1 MTQKSIYLVLLVF
14 VVSSCKSV
22 KDVSGNTISS
32 MSSKKIIKNHYE
44 ADFDK
49 KTINATIKATY
60 KDKDGSRSISIK
72 LRMRKDSAIW
82 MSGRF
87 VIPVAKILITPS
99 KVRFYEKLGKTYFD
113 GNFELLSK
121 FLGTDVNFE
130 VIQNLLLGQSI
141 QNLKVEKFN
150 SEIMNN
156 SYRLAPKKQ
165 KELFDVLFWIDPTFF
180 KMNKQEVRQ
189 PAEQKK
195 MMINYVGYR
204 EIDKEVFPK
213 EIQITAIEKA
223 DRIFLNLEYRAV
235 EFDRKLSFPFTIPS
249 GYKQIKLND

>member
-130 VIQNLLLGQSI
+130 VIQNGDHVICAVSG
-141 QNLKVEKFN
+141 K
-150 SEIMNN
+150 
-156 SYRLAPKKQ
+156 
-165 KELFDVLFWIDPTFF
+165 
-180 KMNKQEVRQ
+180 
-189 PAEQKK
+189 
-195 MMINYVGYR
+195 
-204 EIDKEVFPK
+204 EIDLESLNYWNVDLQEAYYSYKE
-213 EIQITAIEKA
+213 A
-223 DRIFLNLEYRAV
+223 
-235 EFDRKLSFPFTIPS
+235 
-249 GYKQIKLND
+249 QIKNEENNNN

>member
-1 MTQKSIYLVLLVF
+1 MF
-14 VVSSCKSV
+14 
-22 KDVSGNTISS
+22 
-32 MSSKKIIKNHYE
+32 
-44 ADFDK
+44 
-49 KTINATIKATY
+49 
-60 KDKDGSRSISIK
+60 
-72 LRMRKDSAIW
+72 
-82 MSGRF
+82 
-87 VIPVAKILITPS
+87 
-99 KVRFYEKLGKTYFD
+99 
-113 GNFELLSK
+113 
-121 FLGTDVNFE
+121 
-130 VIQNLLLGQSI
+130 
-141 QNLKVEKFN
+141 
-150 SEIMNN
+150 
-156 SYRLAPKKQ
+156 
-165 KELFDVLFWIDPTFF
+165 FWIDPTFF